1 MFGIRNRCTDTNDY
15 LIPHMNKIEIPSHR
29 EYRFYQGPLA
39 SCIANGI
46 QAVNFL
52 GDRFLRKYQ
61 ASAGID
67 ELYRHSMDSAF
78 APQEAFLVTGAPHAS
93 AYYPRDFA
101 WFYPDVLDPETILDS
116 EDAVRRVRLLEKS
129 VRLMLEAVRSGVVTT
144 TIVPAGSDR
153 YIGVNY
159 FSLPSDTLLG
169 ILAGLEQLVRADQ
182 NSAAYLAMS
191 QGAHAGRL
199 LIAAYRE
206 DLKRALFEL
215 AGSLEPFDDDGL
227 TALLCDVT
235 TPRSAATDTR
245 AERRRFV
252 TNACVYATFLRG
264 IRLGVIDQIE
274 LEGLLGRELSQY
286 KQELLQLF
294 GRDGYIRHSLD
305 CRSEPR
311 ASAVAL
317 DFVNVHQ
324 GFWDLSEASERAL
337 FAATTDLILGEPR
350 FRIPDTSHFLVSAD
364 NPLNKMIHKIAA
376 PAYQGRSSWP
386 TFNVEFAD
394 RMLDY
399 DACSG
404 SDTYR
409 SRARDI
415 LSDIRTATETHG
427 GYQELL
433 SEKGLKYRTWAY
445 QSAVAHSWFPRFL
458 TVWKRA
464 FGTSLMDGNRA

>member
-1 MFGIRNRCTDTNDY
+1 
-15 LIPHMNKIEIPSHR
+15 MNSQIAIPSHR
-29 EYRFYQGPLA
+29 EYRFYQGLLA
-39 SCIANGI
+39 TCIANGI
-46 QAVNFL
+46 QALNFL

-61 ASAGID
+61 ASAGIG
-67 ELYRHSMDSAF
+67 ELYRHSMNSAF

-101 WFYPDVLDPETILDS
+101 WFYPDVLDLETIIDS
-116 EDAVRRVRLLEKS
+116 DDAVRRVRLLEKS

-169 ILAGLEQLVRADQ
+169 ILAGLEQLVRAGQ
-182 NSAAYLAMS
+182 NYYLAMS

-199 LIAAYRE
+199 LLATYRE
-206 DLKRALFEL
+206 DLKQALFEL
-215 AGSLEPFDDDGL
+215 AGSLQPFDNNGR

-235 TPRSAATDTR
+235 APRSAATDTR

-252 TNACVYATFLRG
+252 TNACVYATFVRA
-264 IRLGVIDQIE
+264 IRLGVIEQIE
-274 LEGLLGRELSQY
+274 LERLLGRELSQY
-286 KQELLQLF
+286 KRELLLMF

-305 CRSEPR
+305 CRNEPPV
-311 ASAVAL
+311 SAVAL

-324 GFWDLSEASERAL
+324 GFWDLGDASERAL

-399 DACSG
+399 DECAG
-404 SDTYR
+404 TDTYR
-409 SRARDI
+409 SCAQAI
-415 LSDIRTATETHG
+415 LRDIRTATETHG

-464 FGTSLMDGNRA
+464 FGTSLLDAG